1 MKTYDVFLAPSA
13 AAGEDLQAS
22 LYVHHDGRKIWKNS
36 QEWDSL
42 FCDAGEKRMIE
53 ATVERYPDQERFM
66 VGLCIVQ
73 RRMDQ

>member
-1 MKTYDVFLAPSA
+1 MV
-13 AAGEDLQAS
+13 GRE
-22 LYVHHDGRKIWKNS
+22 LYSISPLLRNPR

-73 RRMDQ
+73 RRVDQ